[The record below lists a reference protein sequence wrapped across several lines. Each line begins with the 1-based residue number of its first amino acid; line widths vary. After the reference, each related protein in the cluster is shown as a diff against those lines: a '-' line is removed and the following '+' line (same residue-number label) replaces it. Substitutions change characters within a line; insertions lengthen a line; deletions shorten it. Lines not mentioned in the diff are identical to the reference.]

1 MRAEAGTGLA
11 ALRLVL
17 PAVWLGLLGGL
28 AFIETPLK
36 FLAPGMTLDIALGVG
51 RLVLT
56 AADIAGAA
64 FLVAITLLALPRP
77 RVGAASRWVLGGIW
91 LVLVVQVGVVRPLLN
106 ARTDLVLAG
115 VDPGESPLHIV
126 YVIADV
132 LLAALLVA
140 LLVVTARE
148 YGRAARR

>member
-1 MRAEAGTGLA
+1 VRAEAGTGLA

>member
-28 AFIETPLK
+28 AFIESPLK